1 MTADEEQGKLPQE
14 TGPDH
19 WLAYLLGRS
28 PYAALSLSPHKEL
41 APEHR

>member
-1 MTADEEQGKLPQE
+1 MTADEEQSKLPPK

-19 WLAYLLGRS
+19 WVAYVLGRS
-28 PYAALSLSPHKEL
+28 PYAALSLSPHEEL

>member
-1 MTADEEQGKLPQE
+1 MTADEEESKLPPE

-28 PYAALSLSPHKEL
+28 PYVALSLSPH
-41 APEHR
+41 